1 MVYGRVL
8 TANHHIHVCIRSGA
22 AAVHPHA
29 QQAQGGEGPQAQHAY
44 HSSSVTND
52 DEDFYTQLLAD
63 DDEDAGADDAAGM
76 DVDAAAPEVISL
88 V

>member
-1 MVYGRVL
+1 MSAFVQVRLLFTPTRNRLKVEKARKMLYVSSTWRVKDRKL
-8 TANHHIHVCIRSGA
+8 NTPI
-22 AAVHPHA
+22 
-29 QQAQGGEGPQAQHAY
+29 
-44 HSSSVTND
+44 TDD